1 MGIVNSNWRGG
12 TLRKITVIIILSSFM
27 LLFLVGSVHADIYM
41 RLNVYDDATAR
52 LNIKITDM
60 EPEIYDE
67 ISSNKTAITT
77 AVANAINASSV
88 DIVSNDTARSIEIIC
103 SLTDEKIDQE
113 VDTDKML
120 QIIRVKTEWM
130 KFSLPLTQNV
140 SIDFAQLL
148 SPRVSAWNKTDNGY
162 IYTSTSDF
170 GKVTFEI
177 VGPSSTTSFY
187 VDVDGETVIFEL
199 PPSKSDLFINSPYI
213 MLVIVIVLIL
223 IAIVYRKL
231 RYG

>member
-1 MGIVNSNWRGG
+1 MVIVNSNWRGG

-27 LLFLVGSVHADIYM
+27 LLFLVGSVHADIYI
-41 RLNVYDDATAR
+41 RLNVYGDATAR
-52 LNIKITDM
+52 LDIKITNM

-67 ISSNKTAITT
+67 ISSNKNAITT

-88 DIVSNDTARSIEIIC
+88 DVISNDTTHSIEIIC
-103 SLTDEKIDQE
+103 SLTDEKIDQK
-113 VDTDKML
+113 VDMNKTL
-120 QIIRVKTEWM
+120 QIVRVKTEWM

-148 SPRVSAWNKTDNGY
+148 SSKVSAWNKTDNGY

-177 VGPSSTTSFY
+177 VGPSSTISFY

-199 PPSKSDLFINSPYI
+199 PLSKSDLFISSPYI
-213 MLVIVIVLIL
+213 MLVIVIIIIL

>member
-1 MGIVNSNWRGG
+1 M
-12 TLRKITVIIILSSFM
+12 RKITVIIILSLFI
-27 LLFLVGSVHADIYM
+27 LLFLVGSAHADIYM

-52 LNIKITDM
+52 LDIKITNM

-67 ISSNKTAITT
+67 ISSNKTAITI

-103 SLTDEKIDQE
+103 SLTDERIDQE

-187 VDVDGETVIFEL
+187 VSGETVIFEL
-199 PPSKSDLFINSPYI
+199 PPSKSDLFISSPYI
-213 MLVIVIVLIL
+213 MLVIVIILIL

>member
-1 MGIVNSNWRGG
+1 
-12 TLRKITVIIILSSFM
+12 M
-27 LLFLVGSVHADIYM
+27 LLFLVGSAHADIYM
-41 RLNVYDDATAR
+41 RLNVHDDATAR
-52 LNIKITDM
+52 LNIEITNI

-67 ISSNKTAITT
+67 ISLNKTAIVT

-88 DIVSNDTARSIEIIC
+88 DVVSNDTARSIEIIC
-103 SLTDEKIDQE
+103 SLADERIDQE
-113 VDTDKML
+113 VDMDEML

-130 KFSLPLTQNV
+130 KFNLPLTQNV

-148 SPRVSAWNKTDNGY
+148 SSKVSAWNKTDNGY

-177 VGPSSTTSFY
+177 VGPSSTISFY
-187 VDVDGETVIFEL
+187 IDVDDETVIFEL
-199 PPSKSDLFINSPYI
+199 PLSKSDLFISSPHVI
-213 MLVIVIVLIL
+213 LIIVIILIF

>member
-1 MGIVNSNWRGG
+1 
-12 TLRKITVIIILSSFM
+12 LRKLTAIIIFSSFM
-27 LLFLVGSVHADIYM
+27 LLFLVGSAHADIYM

-52 LNIKITDM
+52 LNIEITNI

-67 ISSNKTAITT
+67 ISLNKTAIAT

-88 DIVSNDTARSIEIIC
+88 DVVSNDTARSIEIIC
-103 SLTDEKIDQE
+103 SLADERIDQE
-113 VDTDKML
+113 VDMDEML

-130 KFSLPLTQNV
+130 KFNLPLTQNV

-148 SPRVSAWNKTDNGY
+148 SPKASAWNKTDNGY

-177 VGPSSTTSFY
+177 VGPSSTISFY
-187 VDVDGETVIFEL
+187 IDVDDETVIFEL
-199 PPSKSDLFINSPYI
+199 PLSKSDLFISSPHVI
-213 MLVIVIVLIL
+213 LIIVIILIF

>member
-1 MGIVNSNWRGG
+1 MVIVNSKWRGG
-12 TLRKITVIIILSSFM
+12 TLRKIAVIIILSLFM
-27 LLFLVGSVHADIYM
+27 LLFLVGSAHADIYM
-41 RLNVYDDATAR
+41 RLNVHDDATAR
-52 LNIKITDM
+52 LNIKITNM

-77 AVANAINASSV
+77 AVANATNASSV

-130 KFSLPLTQNV
+130 KFSLPLNQNV

-148 SPRVSAWNKTDNGY
+148 SPKVSAWNKTDNGY
-162 IYTSTSDF
+162 IYASTSDF

-187 VDVDGETVIFEL
+187 VDGETVIFEL
-199 PPSKSDLFINSPYI
+199 PLSKSDLFISSPYI
-213 MLVIVIVLIL
+213 MLVIVIILIL

>member
-1 MGIVNSNWRGG
+1 MVIVNSNWRGG
-12 TLRKITVIIILSSFM
+12 TLRKITVIIIFSSFM
-27 LLFLVGSVHADIYM
+27 LLFLVGSAHADIYM
-41 RLNVYDDATAR
+41 KLNVYDDATAR
-52 LNIKITDM
+52 LDIKITDM

-67 ISSNKTAITT
+67 ILSNKTAVAI

-88 DIVSNDTARSIEIIC
+88 DVISNDTARSIEVIC
-103 SLTDEKIDQE
+103 SLADEKIHQK
-113 VDTDKML
+113 VDMNKTL

-130 KFSLPLTQNV
+130 KFNLPLTQNV

-148 SPRVSAWNKTDNGY
+148 SSKVSAWNKTDNGY

-177 VGPSSTTSFY
+177 VGPSSTISFY

-199 PPSKSDLFINSPYI
+199 PLSKSDLFISSPYI
-213 MLVIVIVLIL
+213 MLVIVIILIL

>member
-1 MGIVNSNWRGG
+1 MVIVNSNWRGG

-27 LLFLVGSVHADIYM
+27 LLFLVGSVHADIYI
-41 RLNVYDDATAR
+41 RLNVYGDATAR
-52 LNIKITDM
+52 LDIKITNM

-67 ISSNKTAITT
+67 ISSNKNAITT

-88 DIVSNDTARSIEIIC
+88 DVISNDTTHSIEIIC
-103 SLTDEKIDQE
+103 SLTDEKIDQK
-113 VDTDKML
+113 VDMNKTL
-120 QIIRVKTEWM
+120 QIVRVKTEWM

-148 SPRVSAWNKTDNGY
+148 SSKVSAWNKTDNGY
-162 IYTSTSDF
+162 IYTSTSDL

-177 VGPSSTTSFY
+177 VGPSSTISFY

-199 PPSKSDLFINSPYI
+199 PLSKSDLFISSPYI
-213 MLVIVIVLIL
+213 MLVIVIIIIL

>member
-1 MGIVNSNWRGG
+1 
-12 TLRKITVIIILSSFM
+12 LRKITVIIIFSSFM

-52 LNIKITDM
+52 LDIKITDM
-60 EPEIYDE
+60 ELEIYDE
-67 ISSNKTAITT
+67 ILSNKTAVAT
-77 AVANAINASSV
+77 AVANATDASSV
-88 DIVSNDTARSIEIIC
+88 DIISNDTARSIEIIC
-103 SLTDEKIDQE
+103 SLTDEKIDQK
-113 VDTDKML
+113 VDMNKTL

-130 KFSLPLTQNV
+130 KFNFPLTHNV

-148 SPRVSAWNKTDNGY
+148 SPKVSAWNKTDNGY
-162 IYTSTSDF
+162 IYTSTSDL

-177 VGPSSTTSFY
+177 VGPSSTISFY

-199 PPSKSDLFINSPYI
+199 PLSKSDLFISSPYI
-213 MLVIVIVLIL
+213 MLVIAIILIL

>member
-1 MGIVNSNWRGG
+1 
-12 TLRKITVIIILSSFM
+12 LRKITAIIIFSSFM
-27 LLFLVGSVHADIYM
+27 LLFLVGSVHADIYV
-41 RLNVYDDATAR
+41 RLNVHDDATAR
-52 LNIKITDM
+52 LNIEITNI

-67 ISSNKTAITT
+67 ISLNKTVIAT
-77 AVANAINASSV
+77 AVANAINASFV
-88 DIVSNDTARSIEIIC
+88 DVVSNDTARSIKIIC

-113 VDTDKML
+113 VDTDEML

-130 KFSLPLTQNV
+130 KFNLPLTQNV

-148 SPRVSAWNKTDNGY
+148 SSKVSTWNKTDNGY

-177 VGPSSTTSFY
+177 VGPSATTSFY
-187 VDVDGETVIFEL
+187 VSGETVIFEL
-199 PPSKSDLFINSPYI
+199 PLSKSDLFISSPYI
-213 MLVIVIVLIL
+213 MLVIVIILIL

>member
-1 MGIVNSNWRGG
+1 
-12 TLRKITVIIILSSFM
+12 M

-52 LNIKITDM
+52 LDIKITDM

-67 ISSNKTAITT
+67 ILSNKTAVAT
-77 AVANAINASSV
+77 AVANATDASSV
-88 DIVSNDTARSIEIIC
+88 DIISNDTARSIEIIC
-103 SLTDEKIDQE
+103 SLTDEKIDQK
-113 VDTDKML
+113 VDMNKTL

-130 KFSLPLTQNV
+130 KFNFPLTHNV

-148 SPRVSAWNKTDNGY
+148 SPKVSAWNKTDNGY

-187 VDVDGETVIFEL
+187 VSGETVIFEL
-199 PPSKSDLFINSPYI
+199 PPSKSDLFISSPYI
-213 MLVIVIVLIL
+213 MLVIVIILIL

>member
-1 MGIVNSNWRGG
+1 MVIVNSNWRGG
-12 TLRKITVIIILSSFM
+12 TLRKITVIIIFSSFM
-27 LLFLVGSVHADIYM
+27 LLFLVGSAHADIYM
-41 RLNVYDDATAR
+41 RFNVYDDATAR
-52 LNIKITDM
+52 LDIKITDM

-67 ISSNKTAITT
+67 ILSNKTAVAI

-88 DIVSNDTARSIEIIC
+88 DAISNDTARSIEVIC
-103 SLTDEKIDQE
+103 SLADEKIHQK
-113 VDTDKML
+113 VDMNKTL

-130 KFSLPLTQNV
+130 KFNLPLTQNV

-148 SPRVSAWNKTDNGY
+148 SSKVSAWNKTDNGY

-177 VGPSSTTSFY
+177 VGPSSTISFY

-199 PPSKSDLFINSPYI
+199 PLSESDLFISSPYI
-213 MLVIVIVLIL
+213 MLVIVIILIL

>member
-1 MGIVNSNWRGG
+1 
-12 TLRKITVIIILSSFM
+12 M
-27 LLFLVGSVHADIYM
+27 LLFLVGSVHADTYM
-41 RLNVYDDATAR
+41 RLNVHDDATAR
-52 LNIKITDM
+52 LDIKITNM

-67 ISSNKTAITT
+67 ISSNKTAVAI

-148 SPRVSAWNKTDNGY
+148 SSKVSAWNKTDNGY

-187 VDVDGETVIFEL
+187 VSGETVIFEL
-199 PPSKSDLFINSPYI
+199 PPSKSDLFISSPYI
-213 MLVIVIVLIL
+213 MLVIVIILIL